1 MDRTMKRSKFSEEQI
16 LAILREQEAGGEDG
30 GCLSAARCQQRNVLR
45 VEAEVR
51 RHERVRVPAAE
62 ALEAENAKLK
72 RLLADAMLDNTVLK
86 VLVRIGQVTSRAA
99 ISTSR
104 KALEQSQSG
113 S

>member
-1 MDRTMKRSKFSEEQI
+1 
-16 LAILREQEAGGEDG
+16 
-30 GCLSAARCQQRNVLR
+30 V
-45 VEAEVR
+45 
-51 RHERVRVPAAE
+51 
-62 ALEAENAKLK
+62 LEAENAKLK
-72 RLLADAMLDNTVLK
+72 RLQADAMLDNTVLK